1 MKNTAET
8 VKEIIKQLNAAEQE
22 SVKNELLGWL
32 LFSDVRNES
41 ASKFTDLTDHE
52 KELIKKLAGQ
62 AEALRKLMRDDD

>member
-1 MKNTAET
+1 MKNPAET
-8 VKEIIKQLNAAEQE
+8 VKQIIEQLKASEQE

-41 ASKFTDLTDHE
+41 AGKFNELTEHE
-52 KELIKKLAGQ
+52 KELIKKLAEQ

>member
-41 ASKFTDLTDHE
+41 AGKFTDLTEHE
-52 KELIKKLAGQ
+52 KELIKKLATQ